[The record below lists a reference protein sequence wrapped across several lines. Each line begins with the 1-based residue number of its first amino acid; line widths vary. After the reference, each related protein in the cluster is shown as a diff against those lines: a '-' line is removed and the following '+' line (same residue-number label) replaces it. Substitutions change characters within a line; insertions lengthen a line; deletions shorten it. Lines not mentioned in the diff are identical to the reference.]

1 MGKGKKS
8 VAEMEPEETNESAE
22 APQNEPEAP
31 VSEPE
36 GAVGDPSEADA
47 SAPRE
52 PEVAESS
59 PEAAGHEPDAAPE
72 AAESEAPEL
81 PAELEITDDELVR
94 LVGGILFASPDPIA
108 PARIA
113 KLLSPRRSFPVK
125 RVEEALETLTERLGE
140 AGLPVH
146 VQRLAGGAQLLT
158 DPELATEVAR
168 LFANRKVER
177 MTPAGLETLAVVAYR
192 QPVTK
197 GEIEAIRGVQAGPVL
212 RNLVDRNL
220 IKVTGRAD
228 QPGSPLQYGTT
239 REFLERFGLG
249 SLSDLPRDPELL
261 RE

>member
-8 VAEMEPEETNESAE
+8 VAEMDPKDERADEEPRAEEATETEAQADESPEESADE
-22 APQNEPEAP
+22 
-31 VSEPE
+31 
-36 GAVGDPSEADA
+36 
-47 SAPRE
+47 
-52 PEVAESS
+52 S
-59 PEAAGHEPDAAPE
+59 PEAAADETPE
-72 AAESEAPEL
+72 ASGDEGEAPEL
-81 PAELEITDDELVR
+81 PQELEITDEELVR
-94 LVGGILFASPDPIA
+94 LVGALLFASPDPLP
-108 PARIA
+108 PARMA
-113 KLLSPRRSFPVK
+113 KLISPRRSFPVK
-125 RVEEALETLTERLGE
+125 RIEAALETLTNRLSE

-146 VQRLAGGAQLLT
+146 VQSLAGGAQLLT
-158 DPELATEVAR
+158 DPELATEVGR
-168 LFANRKVER
+168 MFATRKVER

-197 GEIEAIRGVQAGPVL
+197 AEIEAIRGVQAGPVL

-239 REFLERFGLG
+239 KEFLDRFGLG